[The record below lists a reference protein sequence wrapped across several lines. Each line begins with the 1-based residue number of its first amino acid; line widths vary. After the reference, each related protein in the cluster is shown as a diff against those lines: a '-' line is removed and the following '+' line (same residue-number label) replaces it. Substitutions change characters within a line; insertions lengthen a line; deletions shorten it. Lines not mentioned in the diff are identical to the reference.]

1 MNLYHIKI
9 ATASNRFS
17 YYQHGTPDALT
28 AIKLARN
35 LYPLATKIT
44 VELINKP
51 EAA

>member
-1 MNLYHIKI
+1 MKLYHIKI
-9 ATASNRFS
+9 A
-17 YYQHGTPDALT
+17 T

-51 EAA
+51 EAV

>member
-1 MNLYHIKI
+1 MKLYHIKVV
-9 ATASNRFS
+9 AAVGKFS
-17 YYQHGTPDALT
+17 YYQHGTPDAYT
-28 AIKLARN
+28 AIKLART

>member
-1 MNLYHIKI
+1 MKQYIVKVV
-9 ATASNRFS
+9 AAVGEFS
-17 YYQHGTPDALT
+17 YHHRAQDALT